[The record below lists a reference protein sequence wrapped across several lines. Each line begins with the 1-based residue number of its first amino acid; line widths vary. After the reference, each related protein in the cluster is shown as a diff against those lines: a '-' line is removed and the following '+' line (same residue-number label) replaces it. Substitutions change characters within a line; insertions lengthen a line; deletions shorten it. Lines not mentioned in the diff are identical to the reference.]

1 MSASARPVPA
11 PAAAVLSD
19 WVAAM
24 AAASTELALSLG
36 IDGVELLGWH
46 DVPPTGMAGAYI
58 PLLAEDQTLQLA
70 LLASPAGCADLSR
83 LLLGMEPDEDVSDAD
98 IADAVGELVNI
109 VAGGVKQRMQGPR
122 KIETGKIGTGEI
134 GTGGSLRLGLPVFIH
149 GYVQPTQ
156 QLEISLASARI
167 GAVEAHLM
175 ALRSILP
182 SSR

>member
-1 MSASARPVPA
+1 MSASARPLPA
-11 PAAAVLSD
+11 PAPAVLSD

-24 AAASTELALSLG
+24 ADASTELALSLG

-70 LLASPAGCADLSR
+70 LLASPAGCAGLSR

-109 VAGGVKQRMQGPR
+109 VAGGVKQRMQGPG
-122 KIETGKIGTGEI
+122 KTGTGKI

>member
-1 MSASARPVPA
+1 VTASSV
-11 PAAAVLSD
+11 PAAAGVAGSAVSD

-24 AAASTELALSLG
+24 ADASTELALSLG

-70 LLASPAGCADLSR
+70 LVATPAGCAALSR
-83 LLLGMEPDEDVSDAD
+83 LLLGMGADEDVSDAD

-109 VAGGVKQRMQGPR
+109 VAGGVKQRMQDPDR
-122 KIETGKIGTGEI
+122 SA
-134 GTGGSLRLGLPVFIH
+134 GGGLRLGLPVFIH

-156 QLEISLASARI
+156 QLEVSLAAVRF
-167 GAVEAHLM
+167 GDVEACLM
-175 ALRSILP
+175 ALRSALP
-182 SSR
+182 SQR

>member
-1 MSASARPVPA
+1 MSAPTSTSVPTGA
-11 PAAAVLSD
+11 GVAVSD
-19 WVAAM
+19 WVLAM
-24 AAASTELALSLG
+24 ADASSELALSLG

-46 DVPPTGMAGAYI
+46 DVPPTGTAGAYI

-83 LLLGMEPDEDVSDAD
+83 LLLGMEPGEDVPDAD

-109 VAGGVKQRMQGPR
+109 VAGGVKQRMQGP
-122 KIETGKIGTGEI
+122 EGTG
-134 GTGGSLRLGLPVFIH
+134 TGSLRLGLPVFIH

-182 SSR
+182 SNR